1 MSKFNIFSTSIFEQL
16 GENNI
21 PKLSSEGKKDRWG
34 TQKREVWQQSTILT
48 FSKNKNELSSEG
60 KKDRWG
66 TQKREVW
73 QHSTILT
80 FSKNKN
86 ERIKNYDH
94 LKSSLFFY

>member
-21 PKLSSEGKKDRWG
+21 PKLSNEGKKDRWG

-48 FSKNKNELSSEG
+48 FSKNKNE
-60 KKDRWG
+60 
-66 TQKREVW
+66 
-73 QHSTILT
+73 
-80 FSKNKN
+80 
-86 ERIKNYDH
+86 RIKNYDY

>member
-48 FSKNKNELSSEG
+48 FSK
-60 KKDRWG
+60 
-66 TQKREVW
+66 
-73 QHSTILT
+73 I
-80 FSKNKN
+80 KN
-86 ERIKNYDH
+86 ERIENYDH
-94 LKSSLFFY
+94 LKRSLFFISIL